1 MSRFFFVYFTFKYLK
16 DFLYIYNSI
25 YIMKVI
31 IQTWHLFTRTC
42 FNGLNGTTIKGS
54 NQFFTTHTTTLFNT
68 HITSFFKTH
77 TTSTSFYN
85 NLFLFTL
92 SFPLSS
98 LVFFIVFTIST
109 IFTKS
114 FNFPTANFPPPSKDL
129 FGLLTPN

>member
-1 MSRFFFVYFTFKYLK
+1 MSRFLFVYFTFKYLK

-54 NQFFTTHTTTLFNT
+54 NQFFTTH
-68 HITSFFKTH
+68 ITSFFKTH

-114 FNFPTANFPPPSKDL
+114 F
-129 FGLLTPN
+129 